1 MTAVISEAIREL
13 TDEVTELQS
22 NPPKRPMAPF
32 SGLIEWREYRK
43 AEEKWKLKI
52 ADLWGRIDALRSI
65 QDYGSA

>member
-13 TDEVTELQS
+13 TDEVTELQA
-22 NPPKRPMAPF
+22 NPPPRPMMPF

-43 AEEKWKLKI
+43 AEEKWKFKV

-65 QDYGSA
+65 EDHGSA